1 MPPIPVNFTTL
12 YNLLDI
18 VTINNIIEIKTIDP
32 NRYTAPY
39 KQTRW
44 VVGSSLLFLVPSVYS
59 YKNNQ
64 LFLSSLLGLTS
75 AISVN
80 YWRNATYSW
89 RRIMD
94 RIFSKI
100 SFTIF
105 LVTGV
110 KHINKIPH
118 IICGYSGLFGI
129 GYFYYMSNKNS
140 WNENAN
146 SSIINVEENVETNNE
161 IWWKYHM
168 AFHFLSACSQ
178 TIVIHSVINNAK

>member
-32 NRYTAPY
+32 NRYVAPW

-44 VVGSSLLFLVPSVYS
+44 VVGSSLFFLIPCAYS
-59 YKNNQ
+59 YKNNK
-64 LFLSSLLGLTS
+64 LFLSSVAGLTS
-75 AISVN
+75 LISIN
-80 YWRNATYSW
+80 YWRNSTYSW
-89 RRIMD
+89 RRIID
-94 RIFSKI
+94 RIFSKL
-100 SFTIF
+100 SFAFFVVSGI
-105 LVTGV
+105 
-110 KHINKIPH
+110 KYINKIPH

-140 WNENAN
+140 ENKNVDKNVDKNEN
-146 SSIINVEENVETNNE
+146 IDTNND

-168 AFHFLSACSQ
+168 MFHLLSAFSQ
-178 TIVIHSVINNAK
+178 SVVIHSILTYEK